1 MIDAAA
7 LFGFLDMFQVCGR
20 VFAGHSLGA
29 LQLYTVRQRVMTHM
43 RCLCN
48 EAPYA
53 SYSYALRIGRGML
66 WEEVLRHRDN
76 RLLLGMDV
84 TSTPPAAGAVG
95 GKAKG
100 VTFGPTTVATP
111 APSAFSFLSQVG
123 HSMKRKSPGRMPTR
137 VWARQWCTPRLNSRL
152 GSLRPSSHTARGRNN
167 RDQDC
172 YSGQKLCIIS
182 KEVIHNL

>member
-1 MIDAAA
+1 
-7 LFGFLDMFQVCGR
+7 MFQVCGR

-111 APSAFSFLSQVG
+111 APSG
-123 HSMKRKSPGRMPTR
+123 GTSPSTPTQEMAALQAKHDSLKDSLEKAKATSAEHLKVIQRRNDEIKTLKADHAWSRFGREASKGR
-137 VWARQWCTPRLNSRL
+137 GDASYRRRDDDRDRSRD
-152 GSLRPSSHTARGRNN
+152 RRR
-167 RDQDC
+167 
-172 YSGQKLCIIS
+172 
-182 KEVIHNL
+182 